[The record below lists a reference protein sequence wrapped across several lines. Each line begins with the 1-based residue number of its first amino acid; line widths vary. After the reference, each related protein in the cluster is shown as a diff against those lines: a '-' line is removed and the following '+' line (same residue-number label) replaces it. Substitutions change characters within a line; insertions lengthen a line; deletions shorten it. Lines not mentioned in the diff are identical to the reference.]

1 MLEHT
6 KSKNVKTCTV
16 SIFLGGWY
24 LSVLVCVRIYL
35 FIHACFLKVC
45 VQTIYKYIYV
55 MWRHVK
61 IVSTRSVRTITT
73 YCMDICL
80 PNYLETKWSLQDM
93 FIGQP
98 LILRFEEV
106 VSNIT
111 PALWQSNMGKSWKIT
126 KYSDMFPI
134 QTSVF
139 LHTHV
144 CIYIYTH
151 AWYFWDFAIFDS
163 WQPVFRPFF
172 SP

>member
-1 MLEHT
+1 
-6 KSKNVKTCTV
+6 
-16 SIFLGGWY
+16 
-24 LSVLVCVRIYL
+24 
-35 FIHACFLKVC
+35 
-45 VQTIYKYIYV
+45 

-80 PNYLETKWSLQDM
+80 PNYLETKWSLHDM

-139 LHTHV
+139 FAHT
-144 CIYIYTH
+144 CMYIYIYPSV
-151 AWYFWDFAIFDS
+151 IFLG
-163 WQPVFRPFF
+163 FRHLWFLATRFSPFF
-172 SP
+172 PFFLPLKVGASWAPCSSSASSAPLRSARRAVPCFVATWHRLWAWDADGPPAPTGS

>member
-1 MLEHT
+1 
-6 KSKNVKTCTV
+6 
-16 SIFLGGWY
+16 
-24 LSVLVCVRIYL
+24 
-35 FIHACFLKVC
+35 
-45 VQTIYKYIYV
+45 
-55 MWRHVK
+55 
-61 IVSTRSVRTITT
+61 
-73 YCMDICL
+73 
-80 PNYLETKWSLQDM
+80 M

-144 CIYIYTH
+144 CIYIYIPTR
-151 AWYFWDFAIFDS
+151 DIS
-163 WQPVFRPFF
+163 GISPSLIPGNPFF
-172 SP
+172 ALFSPPKSRRQLGAL

>member
-1 MLEHT
+1 
-6 KSKNVKTCTV
+6 
-16 SIFLGGWY
+16 
-24 LSVLVCVRIYL
+24 
-35 FIHACFLKVC
+35 
-45 VQTIYKYIYV
+45 
-55 MWRHVK
+55 
-61 IVSTRSVRTITT
+61 
-73 YCMDICL
+73 
-80 PNYLETKWSLQDM
+80 M

-139 LHTHV
+139 FAHT
-144 CIYIYTH
+144 CMYIYIYTQVS
-151 AWYFWDFAIFDS
+151 YFWDFAIFDS
-163 WQPVFRPFF
+163 WQPVFRPFSPFF